1 MLLHGGEFGG
11 AVELLAAAQAGID
24 AAPAQAALAA
34 DGSRRWL

>member
-1 MLLHGGEFGG
+1 MLLHGGELCG
-11 AVELLAAAQAGID
+11 AAEFLTTAQAGIE